1 MTTNVEHGVSNA
13 DAAVRDARR
22 RLEQERG
29 ARAAQLAALE
39 QAVEQTPVG
48 QVEEAD
54 RTRADNLRQSL
65 TEIDNA
71 LARLEDGTYGKCEGC
86 AKDIPAG
93 RLEILPYV
101 RYCVGC
107 QGKHDRAFR

>member
-1 MTTNVEHGVSNA
+1 MTTNVERGVSSV

-39 QAVEQTPVG
+39 QAVGQVPVE
-48 QVEEAD
+48 QVEESD
-54 RTRADNLRQSL
+54 RTRAENLRQSL
-65 TEIDNA
+65 AEIDGA
-71 LARLEDGTYGKCEGC
+71 LGRLQDGTYGRCEGC

-101 RYCVGC
+101 RYCVRC
-107 QGKHDRAFR
+107 QGRHDRAFR